1 MKFKLFILLVLLTSS
16 TIVAKVDKDF
26 SLAVELEDNTL
37 DITDP
42 KLSKRY
48 DDSRY
53 FFWVKV
59 IITNKSTSPKKFI
72 YASCSGFKF
81 EIESDSVRTARRV
94 CKKNLLRTI
103 WIQPK
108 ESYKVPL
115 YLSFRKDYTGD
126 TLKFRLRYPNPSS
139 VWSDFFTIKLRR

>member
-1 MKFKLFILLVLLTSS
+1 MNLKLFILLVLLTSS

-94 CKKNLLRTI
+94 CKKIFLELSGSNLKKAIKYPYIFHLGKTI
-103 WIQPK
+103 RVIH
-108 ESYKVPL
+108 
-115 YLSFRKDYTGD
+115 
-126 TLKFRLRYPNPSS
+126 
-139 VWSDFFTIKLRR
+139 